1 MTKPIVLVWLTLRG
15 VAEFSATEA
24 QVAQWQEALPE
35 LEFLR
40 VTTQEDFIRNL
51 SKATYIMTYHFCDAW
66 LQLTYRAR
74 WISTPAAGRELL
86 GEKFP
91 ERLYVTF
98 GTFHGA
104 IMAETAVGMLLA
116 ARRGLL
122 PGIGLC
128 TDADP
133 WPEHLVGR
141 RTIAG
146 SRAVILGYGNIGKA
160 VAEKLTALGVTCV
173 GVTRKNLSE
182 LDNLLPQADALI
194 LALPGTPE
202 TTNIIHEKQIKLLP
216 KHAVIVNVGRGNAIH
231 EQSLADAL
239 HAGHLDAAFL
249 DVLPEEPY
257 PTCGLLRKA
266 PRCYLLPHASAFAPE
281 YLDLAF
287 AEWKQ
292 IYLERFAGR

>member
-15 VAEFSATEA
+15 VAEFSATEE
-24 QVAQWQEALPE
+24 QVNRWQTELPE

-51 SKATYIMTYHFCDAW
+51 SKATYILTYHFCDAW
-66 LQLTYRAR
+66 LQLTYRAK
-74 WISTPAAGRELL
+74 WIATPAAGRELL

-91 ERLYVTF
+91 ERLHVTF

-128 TDADP
+128 TPEMP

-146 SRAVILGYGNIGKA
+146 SKAVILGFGNIGKA
-160 VAEKLTALGVTCV
+160 VAEKLTALGVHCT
-173 GVTRKNLSE
+173 GVNRKNIGE
-182 LDNLLPQADALI
+182 LDTLLTTADALI

-202 TTNIIHEKQIKLLP
+202 TTHIIGEKQLAALP

-231 EQSLADAL
+231 ERALADAL
-239 HAGHLDAAFL
+239 TAGHLDAAFL

-257 PTCGLLRKA
+257 PSDGLLRSA

-287 AEWKQ
+287 AEWKS
-292 IYLERFAGR
+292 IYQTRFA

>member
-1 MTKPIVLVWLTLRG
+1 MSKPIVLVWLTLRG
-15 VAEFSATEA
+15 VEEFSATAE
-24 QVAQWQEALPE
+24 QVARWQEDLPE

-51 SKATYIMTYHFCDAW
+51 SQATFILTYHFCEAW
-66 LQLTYRAR
+66 LPLTYRAK
-74 WISTPAAGRELL
+74 WIATPAAGRELL

-91 ERLYVTF
+91 DRLLVTF

-116 ARRGLL
+116 TRRGLL

-128 TDADP
+128 TADMP

-160 VAEKLTALGVTCV
+160 VGEKLSALGVTCT

-182 LDNLLPQADALI
+182 LDTLLTTADALI
-194 LALPGTPE
+194 LALPATPE
-202 TTNIIHEKQIKLLP
+202 TTNIIGEKQLALLP
-216 KHAVIVNVGRGNAIH
+216 DHAVVINVGRGNAIH
-231 EQSLADAL
+231 EQALAEAL
-239 HAGHLDAAFL
+239 NSGHLDAAFL
-249 DVLPEEPY
+249 DVLPQEPY
-257 PTCGLLRKA
+257 PQDGLLRHT

-287 AEWKQ
+287 AEWQQ
-292 IYLERFAGR
+292 IYKTRFAAN